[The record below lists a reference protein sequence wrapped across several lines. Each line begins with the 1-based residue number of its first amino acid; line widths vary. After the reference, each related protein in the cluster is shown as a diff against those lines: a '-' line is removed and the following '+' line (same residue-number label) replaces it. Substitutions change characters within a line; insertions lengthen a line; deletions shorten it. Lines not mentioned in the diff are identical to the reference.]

1 MKFTPGVYLQHFESR
16 SPRVVAGEE
25 ALKVIR
31 LAERAGALP
40 TVGITTNFDLY
51 LSCPWMSTGFFI
63 KNSYSCY

>member
-16 SPRVVAGEE
+16 SPSVAAGEE

-40 TVGITTNFDLY
+40 TVGITTNF
-51 LSCPWMSTGFFI
+51 
-63 KNSYSCY
+63 